1 MLLKPLAMHDTVF
14 ANTGLSPF
22 VNTGNILLQQTTQ
35 IRLHLSQRNTFNPQ
49 ISPGKV
55 FFKSRSGWHSLM
67 RGKDRDSETQN
78 FYRIRSFFLFQCFFL
93 TQPPALLPLGEI
105 FEAISGAT
113 LCLLMLLDV
122 PRQLGGD
129 VSDEEAARPQTVIV
143 APHSELAVLQWR
155 HIISNFM
162 TQMSWMFE
170 SQRSWLIFIWS
181 FFVCKV

>member
-1 MLLKPLAMHDTVF
+1 MF
-14 ANTGLSPF
+14 
-22 VNTGNILLQQTTQ
+22 
-35 IRLHLSQRNTFNPQ
+35 
-49 ISPGKV
+49 
-55 FFKSRSGWHSLM
+55 
-67 RGKDRDSETQN
+67 
-78 FYRIRSFFLFQCFFL
+78 FFL

-129 VSDEEAARPQTVIV
+129 VSDKEAARPQTVIV

-162 TQMSWMFE
+162 TQMSRMFE
-170 SQRSWLIFIWS
+170 SQRS
-181 FFVCKV
+181 